1 MHCYACDEQA
11 TQECARCGALYCD
24 DHGNALCARCM
35 DPASAVPSYR
45 VFRGSLAALLIGSI
59 VAVWL
64 LVLPP
69 ARADQDGPPSSI
81 ANLVQ
86 TGTPRPAIASP
97 TPGGAEPPTTPA
109 AGASVTATA
118 TPSRTP
124 TPTATPTAAPTAA
137 ATPTPVATPFPRE
150 ATTYLVTPGDSL
162 SSIAQRFTPPGGN
175 IQDVTDL
182 ISKANNIT
190 DPRSLQPGQR
200 LTIPAR

>member
-24 DHGNALCARCM
+24 NHGDALCDRCM

-86 TGTPRPAIASP
+86 TGTPRPSATPQATAAPGEPTATPSPSPSATATRTPSP
-97 TPGGAEPPTTPA
+97 TP
-109 AGASVTATA
+109 TATA
-118 TPSRTP
+118 TPA
-124 TPTATPTAAPTAA
+124 PTATPTPTVV
-137 ATPTPVATPFPRE
+137 PGQ
-150 ATTYLVTPGDSL
+150 ATTYTVQSGDNL
-162 SSIAQRFTPPGGN
+162 LAIAQRFTPAGG
-175 IQDVTDL
+175 DVQATADA
-182 ISKANNIT
+182 ISKANSIT
-190 DPRSLQPGQR
+190 DPRLIQIGQK
-200 LTIPAR
+200 LNIPAR

>member
-24 DHGNALCARCM
+24 NHGDALCDRCM
-35 DPASAVPSYR
+35 DPASAIPSYR

-86 TGTPRPAIASP
+86 TGTPRPSATAQATSAPGEQTAAASVSP
-97 TPGGAEPPTTPA
+97 TPSATPTRTP
-109 AGASVTATA
+109 SPTATA
-118 TPSRTP
+118 TPSP
-124 TPTATPTAAPTAA
+124 SPTATPSP
-137 ATPTPVATPFPRE
+137 TPTVVPGQ
-150 ATTYLVTPGDSL
+150 ATTYTVTAGETLIDIGARFGVDWL
-162 SSIAQRFTPPGGN
+162 RIAQ
-175 IQDVTDL
+175 
-182 ISKANNIT
+182 ANNIT
-190 DPRSLQPGQR
+190 GPNYIVRTGMV
-200 LTIPAR
+200 LTIP

>member
-24 DHGNALCARCM
+24 DHGDALCARCM

-86 TGTPRPAIASP
+86 TGTPRPSATASGTPGEP
-97 TPGGAEPPTTPA
+97 TPTA
-109 AGASVTATA
+109 APGASVTP
-118 TPSRTP
+118 TPSRTPTP
-124 TPTATPTAAPTAA
+124 TPTATPTAA
-137 ATPTPVATPFPRE
+137 ATPTPTATPFPRE
-150 ATTYLVTPGDSL
+150 ATTYVVAAGDNL

-175 IQDVTDL
+175 VQEVSDL
-182 ISKANNIT
+182 IAKANNIT
-190 DPRSLQPGQR
+190 DPRSLQVGQR

>member
-1 MHCYACDEQA
+1 MQCYACDGQA
-11 TQECARCGALYCD
+11 TRECARCGALYCD
-24 DHGNALCARCM
+24 NHGDTLCGRCM

-86 TGTPRPAIASP
+86 TGTPRPAATPQATAAPAESTPAASP
-97 TPGGAEPPTTPA
+97 TP
-109 AGASVTATA
+109 S
-118 TPSRTP
+118 
-124 TPTATPTAAPTAA
+124 
-137 ATPTPVATPFPRE
+137 ATPTPAAPPARTPSPAATVAPTPAATAPPGQ
-150 ATTYLVTPGDSL
+150 ATTYTVQPGDTL
-162 SSIAQRFTPPGGN
+162 LAIAQRFTPSGGN
-175 IQDVTDL
+175 MQDTADA
-182 ISKANNIT
+182 IARANNIT
-190 DPRSLQPGQR
+190 DPRLIQVGQR

>member
-11 TQECARCGALYCD
+11 TQECARCGTLYCD
-24 DHGNALCARCM
+24 NHGDALCDRCM

-86 TGTPRPAIASP
+86 TGTPRPSATAQATPAPGEPTAAASASPSPSATATRTPSPTATPSPTVTATASP
-97 TPGGAEPPTTPA
+97 TPTVVPGQ
-109 AGASVTATA
+109 
-118 TPSRTP
+118 
-124 TPTATPTAAPTAA
+124 
-137 ATPTPVATPFPRE
+137 
-150 ATTYLVTPGDSL
+150 ATTYTVQSGDNL
-162 SSIAQRFTPPGGN
+162 LAIAQRFTPSGG
-175 IQDVTDL
+175 DVQATVDA

-190 DPRSLQPGQR
+190 DPRSIQIGQK
-200 LTIPAR
+200 LNIPAR

>member
-24 DHGNALCARCM
+24 DHGDALCARCM

-86 TGTPRPAIASP
+86 TGTPRPS
-97 TPGGAEPPTTPA
+97 
-109 AGASVTATA
+109 ATA
-118 TPSRTP
+118 TPGAP
-124 TPTATPTAAPTAA
+124 TPA
-137 ATPTPVATPFPRE
+137 ATPFPRD

-162 SSIAQRFTPPGGN
+162 SSIAQRFTPPGVN
-175 IQDVTDL
+175 VQDIQDVSDA
-182 ISKANNIT
+182 IAKANNIT

>member
-24 DHGNALCARCM
+24 NHGDALCDRCM

-86 TGTPRPAIASP
+86 TGTPRAASSATSTPGPSDGTPAASTTPGASATPTRTPSP
-97 TPGGAEPPTTPA
+97 TP
-109 AGASVTATA
+109 TA
-118 TPSRTP
+118 TPSP
-124 TPTATPTAAPTAA
+124 TPTATPTPA
-137 ATPTPVATPFPRE
+137 ATPISRD
-150 ATTYLVTPGDSL
+150 ATTYTVAAGDTL
-162 SSIAQRFTPPGGN
+162 SSIAQRFTPAGGN
-175 IQDVTDL
+175 AQEVADAIA
-182 ISKANNIT
+182 KANNIT
-190 DPRSLQPGQR
+190 DPRSIQIGQK
-200 LTIPAR
+200 LNIPAR

>member
-24 DHGNALCARCM
+24 NHGDALCARCM

-45 VFRGSLAALLIGSI
+45 VFRGSLAALLIGS
-59 VAVWL
+59 VAAVWL

-86 TGTPRPAIASP
+86 TGTPRPSA
-97 TPGGAEPPTTPA
+97 T
-109 AGASVTATA
+109 ASVTPTESAPSPSATPTRTPSPAPTA
-118 TPSRTP
+118 TPSPTP
-124 TPTATPTAAPTAA
+124 TPAPT
-137 ATPTPVATPFPRE
+137 VAPGA
-150 ATTYLVTPGDSL
+150 ATTYTVQAGDNL
-162 SSIAQRFTPPGGN
+162 ATIAQRFTLPGGN
-175 IQDVTDL
+175 PQAVADAIA
-182 ISKANNIT
+182 KANNIE
-190 DPRSLQPGQR
+190 DPRFIQVGQK

>member
-1 MHCYACDEQA
+1 
-11 TQECARCGALYCD
+11 
-24 DHGNALCARCM
+24 M
-35 DPASAVPSYR
+35 DPASAVPSYL

-69 ARADQDGPPSSI
+69 ARADHDGPPSSI

-86 TGTPRPAIASP
+86 TGTPRPS
-97 TPGGAEPPTTPA
+97 
-109 AGASVTATA
+109 ATA

-124 TPTATPTAAPTAA
+124 TPSATPSPTATATPTPA
-137 ATPTPVATPFPRE
+137 ATPFPRE

-162 SSIAQRFTPPGGN
+162 SSIAQRFTPPSAN
-175 IQDVTDL
+175 TQDVSDA
-182 ISKANNIT
+182 IAKANNIT
-190 DPRSLQPGQR
+190 DPRSLQSGQR

>member
-24 DHGNALCARCM
+24 NHGDALCDRCM

-86 TGTPRPAIASP
+86 TGTPRASA
-97 TPGGAEPPTTPA
+97 TAQATPA
-109 AGASVTATA
+109 AGEPTATPSTSPTPARTPSPTATA
-118 TPSRTP
+118 TPS
-124 TPTATPTAAPTAA
+124 PTATAA
-137 ATPTPVATPFPRE
+137 ATAAPGQ
-150 ATTYLVTPGDSL
+150 ATTYTVQSGDNL
-162 SSIAQRFTPPGGN
+162 LSIAQRFTPSGG
-175 IQDVTDL
+175 DVQATADA
-182 ISKANNIT
+182 ITKANNIT
-190 DPRSLQPGQR
+190 DPRLIQVGQR

>member
-24 DHGNALCARCM
+24 NHGDALCARCM

-45 VFRGSLAALLIGSI
+45 VFRGSLAALLIGS
-59 VAVWL
+59 VAAVWL

-86 TGTPRPAIASP
+86 TGTPKPSP
-97 TPGGAEPPTTPA
+97 TAL
-109 AGASVTATA
+109 A
-118 TPSRTP
+118 TPTESTPSPSATPTRTPSP
-124 TPTATPTAAPTAA
+124 TPTATPSP
-137 ATPTPVATPFPRE
+137 TPTVAPGA
-150 ATTYLVTPGDSL
+150 ATTYTVQAGDNL
-162 SSIAQRFTPPGGN
+162 ATIAQRFTLPGGN
-175 IQDVTDL
+175 PQAVADAIA
-182 ISKANNIT
+182 KANNIE
-190 DPRSLQPGQR
+190 DPRFIQVGQK

>member
-1 MHCYACDEQA
+1 MHCYACDGQA

-24 DHGNALCARCM
+24 DHGDALCARCM

-86 TGTPRPAIASP
+86 TGTPRPS
-97 TPGGAEPPTTPA
+97 
-109 AGASVTATA
+109 ATA
-118 TPSRTP
+118 TPGAP
-124 TPTATPTAAPTAA
+124 TPA
-137 ATPTPVATPFPRE
+137 ATPFPRD

-162 SSIAQRFTPPGGN
+162 SSIAQRFTPPGVN
-175 IQDVTDL
+175 VQDIQDVSDA
-182 ISKANNIT
+182 IAKANNIT

>member
-24 DHGNALCARCM
+24 DHGDALCARCM

-86 TGTPRPAIASP
+86 TGTPRPSATASAKPGEP
-97 TPGGAEPPTTPA
+97 TPTAT
-109 AGASVTATA
+109 AGASA

-124 TPTATPTAAPTAA
+124 TPSATPSPTATATPTPA
-137 ATPTPVATPFPRE
+137 ATPFPRDT
-150 ATTYLVTPGDSL
+150 TTYLVTPGDSL
-162 SSIAQRFTPPGGN
+162 LSIAQRFTPPGVN
-175 IQDVTDL
+175 LQDVSDA
-182 ISKANNIT
+182 IAKANNIT

>member
-24 DHGNALCARCM
+24 NHGDALCDRCM

-86 TGTPRPAIASP
+86 TGTPRAASSATA
-97 TPGGAEPPTTPA
+97 TPGAAEGTPA
-109 AGASVTATA
+109 ASTTPGASATPTRTPSPTATA
-118 TPSRTP
+118 TPSP
-124 TPTATPTAAPTAA
+124 TPTATPTPA
-137 ATPTPVATPFPRE
+137 ATPIPRD
-150 ATTYLVTPGDSL
+150 ATTYTVAAGDTL

-175 IQDVTDL
+175 TQDVADA
-182 ISKANNIT
+182 IAKANNIT
-190 DPRSLQPGQR
+190 DPRAIQIGQK
-200 LTIPAR
+200 LNIPAR

>member
-24 DHGNALCARCM
+24 SHGDALCARCM

-86 TGTPRPAIASP
+86 TGTPRPSVTPRAAVAPGESIPTASP
-97 TPGGAEPPTTPA
+97 TPSATPTQTPSPA
-109 AGASVTATA
+109 ATA
-118 TPSRTP
+118 TPS
-124 TPTATPTAAPTAA
+124 PTATVAPGQ
-137 ATPTPVATPFPRE
+137 
-150 ATTYLVTPGDSL
+150 ATTYTVQAGDNL
-162 SSIAQRFTPPGGN
+162 ISIAQRFTLSGG
-175 IQDVTDL
+175 DVQATADA
-182 ISKANNIT
+182 ITKANNIT
-190 DPRSLQPGQR
+190 DPRLIQVGQR
-200 LTIPAR
+200 LNIPAR

>member
-1 MHCYACDEQA
+1 MHCYACEEQA

-24 DHGNALCARCM
+24 NHGDALCDRCM

-86 TGTPRPAIASP
+86 TGTPRPSATPQPSAEPGGGTPSATSTGSP
-97 TPGGAEPPTTPA
+97 TPTSTPA
-109 AGASVTATA
+109 PTATA
-118 TPSRTP
+118 S
-124 TPTATPTAAPTAA
+124 PTATPTA
-137 ATPTPVATPFPRE
+137 TPASNE
-150 ATTYLVTPGDSL
+150 ATTYTVQPGDSL
-162 SSIAQRFTPPGGN
+162 LSIAQRFTPSGRN
-175 IQDVTDL
+175 VQEVADAIAA
-182 ISKANNIT
+182 ANNIT
-190 DPRSLQPGQR
+190 DPRSIQIGQR
-200 LTIPAR
+200 LNIPAR

>member
-24 DHGNALCARCM
+24 NHGDALCDRCM

-86 TGTPRPAIASP
+86 TGTPRPSATPQATSAPGEPTSAASASP
-97 TPGGAEPPTTPA
+97 TPSATATRTPSPA
-109 AGASVTATA
+109 ATATA
-118 TPSRTP
+118 TPS
-124 TPTATPTAAPTAA
+124 PTATAS
-137 ATPTPVATPFPRE
+137 PTPAIVPGQ
-150 ATTYLVTPGDSL
+150 ATTYTVQSGDTL
-162 SSIAQRFTPPGGN
+162 LSIAQRFTPAGG
-175 IQDVTDL
+175 DVQATADA
-182 ISKANNIT
+182 ITKANNIT
-190 DPRSLQPGQR
+190 DPRSIQIGQR
-200 LTIPAR
+200 LDIPAR

>member
-24 DHGNALCARCM
+24 DHGDALCARCM
-35 DPASAVPSYR
+35 DPASAVPSYQ

-86 TGTPRPAIASP
+86 TGTPRPSATPTVPGGEGTPAPSPSP
-97 TPGGAEPPTTPA
+97 T
-109 AGASVTATA
+109 ASG
-118 TPSRTP
+118 TP
-124 TPTATPTAAPTAA
+124 TPTPTSTATPTAAPTAA
-137 ATPTPVATPFPRE
+137 PTATAIP
-150 ATTYLVTPGDSL
+150 TTYTVQAGDSL
-162 SSIAQRFTPPGGN
+162 LSIAQRFTPAGGN
-175 IQDVTDL
+175 VQTIADS
-182 ISKANNIT
+182 IEAANGIT
-190 DPRSLQPGQR
+190 DPRSIQIGQR
-200 LTIPAR
+200 LNIPAR

>member
-1 MHCYACDEQA
+1 
-11 TQECARCGALYCD
+11 
-24 DHGNALCARCM
+24 M

-86 TGTPRPAIASP
+86 TGTPRPSATASP
-97 TPGGAEPPTTPA
+97 TPGEPTPTA
-109 AGASVTATA
+109 AVGASA

-124 TPTATPTAAPTAA
+124 TPTATPTPA
-137 ATPTPVATPFPRE
+137 ATPFPRE

-162 SSIAQRFTPPGGN
+162 SSIAQRFTPTGVN
-175 IQDVTDL
+175 IQDVSDA
-182 ISKANNIT
+182 IAKANNIT
-190 DPRSLQPGQR
+190 DPRSLQAGQR
-200 LTIPAR
+200 LTIPDR

>member
-24 DHGNALCARCM
+24 NHGDALCDRCM

-86 TGTPRPAIASP
+86 TGTPRPSA
-97 TPGGAEPPTTPA
+97 TPQATAAPGEP
-109 AGASVTATA
+109 TA
-118 TPSRTP
+118 TPSASPSPSATPTRTPSP
-124 TPTATPTAAPTAA
+124 TPTATPTAT
-137 ATPTPVATPFPRE
+137 ATPTPTIVPGQ
-150 ATTYLVTPGDSL
+150 ATTYTVQPGDTL
-162 SSIAQRFTPPGGN
+162 LSIAQRFTPAGG
-175 IQDVTDL
+175 DVQATADA

-190 DPRSLQPGQR
+190 DPRSIQIGQK
-200 LTIPAR
+200 LNIPAR